1 MKFEGWEI
9 DVDLDGAAIHY
20 DANIELIK
28 VAFISSLKKLVFD
41 CDFFPREQDCIAP
54 DISKE
59 DRYALDKHTFNSIDV
74 MVLLNVVF
82 YPNEKKIKFTLE

>member
-41 CDFFPREQDCIAP
+41 CDFLF
-54 DISKE
+54 
-59 DRYALDKHTFNSIDV
+59 LNFNFVFWPSQTLKFYFSFIP
-74 MVLLNVVF
+74 NV
-82 YPNEKKIKFTLE
+82 T